1 MDSYYYPRVPE
12 EKNSVAALIL
22 SLLIHTLF
30 VCALFLGIQWK
41 RQAGN
46 TVMVEVW
53 RPGPPGG
60 GAAGSAQPFRDETQT
75 KPPETRSEARREPK
89 LELTE
94 SRQSLKPDIV
104 VKEAEKKKDAKRE
117 PEKPPLPERDKPS
130 PRIDFSRAL
139 NEELRNRQRAAQERE
154 VRQAIEDAY
163 SGQSS
168 GAGTGRG
175 GGWVGGGGGSGGAD
189 TSAYEGKLRGKI
201 RGNVVLPSGIS
212 GNPEMIFSV
221 TQLPSGEIVA
231 IRLIQSSGYPPLD
244 EAIER
249 AILKSSPLPRPDNP
263 AHFQRDI
270 RLRYRPFE
278 AH

>member
-12 EKNSVAALIL
+12 EKTSVTALVF

-41 RQAGN
+41 RQAGGA
-46 TVMVEVW
+46 VMVEVW

-60 GAAGSAQPFRDETQT
+60 GAAGGARLPRDAAAQG
-75 KPPETRSEARREPK
+75 KPPEPRPETYREPK
-89 LELTE
+89 HEPLE
-94 SRQSLKPDIV
+94 SRQPLKPDIV
-104 VKEAEKKKDAKRE
+104 IKESEKKKGIKKEAEK
-117 PEKPPLPERDKPS
+117 PLLPERDKPAS
-130 PRIDFSRAL
+130 RMDFSRAL

-154 VRQAIEDAY
+154 VRQAIEEAFSDQP
-163 SGQSS
+163 G

-175 GGWVGGGGGSGGAD
+175 GGWGGGGGGGAD
-189 TSAYEGKLRGKI
+189 TSAYEGRLRGKI

-212 GNPEMIFSV
+212 GNPEMTFSV

-231 IRLIQSSGYPPLD
+231 VRLIQSSGYPPLD
-244 EAIER
+244 EAVER

-270 RLRYRPFE
+270 KLRYRPFE
-278 AH
+278 TR